1 MQSQEAVPT
10 KRIDPLLCDFDL
22 ALSGT
27 FHPAGFPLH
36 IATNSRHVLQAA
48 AESWAPFDRAFD
60 TPPMEFRVVVEP
72 EGELAA
78 EPRFRKQRHL
88 LSFVSDAHNFATGDS
103 LTLSA
108 SFHLSEATAADRAWL
123 RWFFLESM
131 VYMLLTQRYLVSLHA
146 ACVASNGAGILICGK
161 SGAGKS
167 TLSFACARAGFTYV
181 ADDCTWL
188 LVGSEDRM
196 AIGKPHQVRFRHDVA
211 RHFPEL
217 ESYLASAHPNGKLSI
232 EVPTNLFPEVRTA
245 GRCPIR
251 CLVFLDRQSDGPARL
266 ERVRSADVV
275 ASLLADMPSYGAE
288 VNATHEKTIHSLAG
302 LPAWQLRYRALEDAV
317 RLLSEIPIPPEGNP

>member
-1 MQSQEAVPT
+1 MQT
-10 KRIDPLLCDFDL
+10 KRIDPLLCDIDL
-22 ALSGT
+22 SLSGT
-27 FHPAGFPLH
+27 FHPAGFPLR
-36 IATNSRHVLQAA
+36 IATNSRHVLEAA
-48 AESWAPFDRAFD
+48 GESWAPFLREFD
-60 TPPMEFRVVVEP
+60 TPPLEFRVVVEP
-72 EGELAA
+72 AGELAA
-78 EPRFRKQRHL
+78 EPTFRKQRHL

-103 LTLSA
+103 LTMSA
-108 SFHLSEATAADRAWL
+108 SFHLTESSAADHAWL

-131 VYMLLTQRYLVSLHA
+131 AYMLLTQRYVVSLHA
-146 ACVASNGAGILICGK
+146 ACVASHGAGILICGP

-232 EVPTNLFPEVRTA
+232 EVPTNLFPAVRTA

-251 CLVFLDRQSDGPARL
+251 CLVFVDRESHGPAKV
-266 ERVRSADVV
+266 ERMEAGEAVGW
-275 ASLLADMPSYGAE
+275 LLADIPSYGAE
-288 VNATHEKTIHSLAG
+288 VNATHEKTIHSLNC
-302 LPAWQLRYRALEDAV
+302 LPAWRLRYRTLDDAV
-317 RLLSEIPIPPEGNP
+317 RLLSELPIPPEVSR

>member
-1 MQSQEAVPT
+1 MQSQEAVRT

-36 IATNSRHVLQAA
+36 IATNSPHVLEAA
-48 AESWAPFDRAFD
+48 AESWAPFDRAFE
-60 TPPMEFRVVVEP
+60 TPPMEFRVAVEP

-78 EPRFRKQRHL
+78 EPTFRKQRHL

-103 LTLSA
+103 LTLWA
-108 SFHLSEATAADRAWL
+108 SFHLSEATAADHAWL

-131 VYMLLTQRYLVSLHA
+131 AYMLLTQRYLVSLHA
-146 ACVASNGAGILICGK
+146 ACVASGGAGILICGK
-161 SGAGKS
+161 SGSGKS
-167 TLSFACARAGFTYV
+167 TPSFACARAGFTYV
-181 ADDCTWL
+181 AGDCTWL

-232 EVPTNLFPEVRTA
+232 EVPTNLFPAVRTA

-251 CLVFLDRQSDGPARL
+251 CLVFLDRQSSGPARL
-266 ERVRSADVV
+266 EPVPSADVV

-288 VNATHEKTIHSLAG
+288 VNATPDKTIRTFSR
-302 LPAWQLRYRALEDAV
+302 LPAWQLRYCTLDDAV
-317 RLLSEIPIPPEGNP
+317 RLLSEIPIPLS